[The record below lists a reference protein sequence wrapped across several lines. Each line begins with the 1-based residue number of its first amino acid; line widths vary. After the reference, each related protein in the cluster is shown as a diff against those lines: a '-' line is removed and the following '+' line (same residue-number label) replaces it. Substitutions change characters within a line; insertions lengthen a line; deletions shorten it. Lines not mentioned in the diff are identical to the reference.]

1 MVLKIAKDRK
11 MRTTDLNGH
20 LIVESTIITK
30 AGVNEYLGKEIVDY
44 ENLGLD
50 PNRIYRL
57 LRCPE
62 ELRKSLDSF
71 KSLQLTIKHIEVGSD
86 KPEKEYTVGSLGS
99 EIGFDGTDV
108 STSLR
113 IYDGEAIRLIESGK
127 LEELSAGYFYYPD
140 MTQGEYNGEQYDG
153 IMRDIHGNHVALVH
167 RGRIGRDAIIKDSL
181 PEQLGIKIMLKKG
194 AYAKIA
200 KQVKASLALDED
212 IPTEKLEEI
221 VEAVLDEVPE
231 VAEDE
236 EEEKGDKAKD
246 EEDVEETAEDEEEE
260 RGRPAK
266 SAMDAALVQ
275 SQITKAVA
283 ESEKNLRLGYEAVM
297 AVRPLVGEL
306 ALDSA
311 ENVFKKALSQLGV
324 DYKGN
329 DVEAMKAMIKM
340 KSESKPAMAQDSA
353 PQTELPSSLA
363 KFL

>member
-30 AGVNEYLGKEIVDY
+30 AGVNLYEGKEIVGY
-44 ENLGLD
+44 EKLGLD
-50 PNRIYRL
+50 PKKVYRL
-57 LRCPE
+57 LRCPN
-62 ELRKSLDSF
+62 ELQKSLDSF
-71 KSLQLTIKHIEVGSD
+71 KSLQLMIKHIEVGSES
-86 KPEKEYTVGSLGS
+86 PEKEYTIGSLGS
-99 EIGFDGTDV
+99 EITFDGTDV

-127 LEELSAGYFYYPD
+127 LEELSAGYFYTPV

-153 IMRDIHGNHVALVH
+153 IMTEIHGNHVALVH

-221 VEAVLDEVPE
+221 VEAVLEEVPE

-236 EEEKGDKAKD
+236 EDENDDKAED
-246 EEDVEETAEDEEEE
+246 EEDEKETAEDEEEE

-266 SAMDAALVQ
+266 SAMDAESIRLEVMKDAKASHEAL
-275 SQITKAVA
+275 
-283 ESEKNLRLGYEAVM
+283 LL
-297 AVRPLVGEL
+297 VRPLVGEL
-306 ALDSA
+306 AFDSA
-311 ENVFKKALSQLGV
+311 ENVLKKAVKQLGIPY
-324 DYKGN
+324 DGN
-329 DVEAMKAMIKM
+329 DPEAMKAMIKM